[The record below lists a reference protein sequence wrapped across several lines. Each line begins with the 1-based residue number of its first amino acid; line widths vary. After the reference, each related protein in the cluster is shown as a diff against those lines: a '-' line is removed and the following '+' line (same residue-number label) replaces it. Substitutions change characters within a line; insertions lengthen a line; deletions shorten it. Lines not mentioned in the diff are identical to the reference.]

1 MFYIRQNSEYILSTT
16 KHSIEADG
24 LKRSSDPSSEE
35 VELLEEAEGSS
46 QLQNTI
52 TELAQS

>member
-16 KHSIEADG
+16 KHSIEAFG
-24 LKRSSDPSSEE
+24 LKRSTDPSSVE

-46 QLQNTI
+46 QLQTQ
-52 TELAQS
+52 L